1 MTVKEYLK
9 QAKKL
14 DALINCRMRELQYWR
29 SLADGVTGSNFQPH
43 YNPNTPTEAPFVRC
57 IEKIDAIERELDT
70 KIDALVDLKRSM
82 SAAIDQLEDHDE
94 QLLLRYRYFENRSW
108 EEIGGLLHVSSRTVH
123 RIHGSAL
130 RNFSV
135 PQ

>member
-14 DALINCRMRELQYWR
+14 DALINCRRRELQYWR

>member
-1 MTVKEYLK
+1 MNAKEYLK
-9 QAKKL
+9 QARKL

-29 SLADGVTGSNFQPH
+29 ELADGVSGCNFQPH

-70 KIDALVDLKRSM
+70 KIDALVDLKREIG
-82 SAAIDQLEDHDE
+82 AAIDKLEDHDE

-108 EEIGGLLHVSSRTVH
+108 EEIGHMLHVSSRTVH

-130 RNFSV
+130 QNFSV
-135 PQ
+135 PE